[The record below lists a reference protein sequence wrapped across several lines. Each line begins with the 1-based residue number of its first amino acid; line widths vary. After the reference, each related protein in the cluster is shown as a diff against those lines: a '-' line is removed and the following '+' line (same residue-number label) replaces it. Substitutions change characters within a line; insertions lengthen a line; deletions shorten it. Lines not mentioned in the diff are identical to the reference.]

1 MNPNIDMTAVIAEI
15 EALHEWEAVQAEAT
29 AEVEARKDA
38 LKAILTANDLEEL
51 TAGRFIVRWTT
62 VTTNRIDT
70 GLLKKQLPD
79 IAKQFTKASTSRRFT
94 VSK

>member
-1 MNPNIDMTAVIAEI
+1 MNANIDLTAIIANI
-15 EALHEWEAVQAEAT
+15 EALHEWEEVQAEAN
-29 AEVEARKDA
+29 AQVEAYKDF
-38 LKAILTANDLEEL
+38 LKSVLTDNDLSEL
-51 TAGRFIVRWTT
+51 TAGKYIVRWTT

-70 GLLKKQLPD
+70 GALRKQLPD